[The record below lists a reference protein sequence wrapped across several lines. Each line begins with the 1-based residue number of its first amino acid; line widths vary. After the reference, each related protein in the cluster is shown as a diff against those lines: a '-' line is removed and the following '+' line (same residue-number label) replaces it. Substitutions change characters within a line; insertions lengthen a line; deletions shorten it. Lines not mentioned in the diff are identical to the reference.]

1 MRRALFATAALVA
14 LITAPGAAYMRF
26 GLTINGT
33 NTVLRWPG
41 AISYRVSDAE
51 LADGIS
57 AGALDQALQ
66 RAFGAWE
73 GVDSADVR
81 FTRQGFT
88 SGRPSDDDSRN
99 VLGFERRPDLERTLA
114 VTSYTID
121 VISGK
126 IVEADVQFN
135 AAQPWTVAENGS
147 AAGFDLQAVAQ
158 HEIGHVLGLGH
169 SAIGETEV
177 PGPGPGRRLI
187 ASGSVMFPIAFP
199 RGSIEGRTLRSD
211 DVAGVS
217 DLYRPASGGPQ
228 LGGLAG
234 HVRKDGRG
242 VFGAHVVAYGLRSG
256 QIVGGFSITDDGDYV
271 INGLEPGTYV
281 VRVEPLDDGDVE
293 SFFENTARVDADF
306 GVTYYSKLAVAPR
319 SGVAGDIDITVR
331 AR

>member
-1 MRRALFATAALVA
+1 MRRAIFATAVLAAFLSM
-14 LITAPGAAYMRF
+14 PGAAYMRF
-26 GLTINGT
+26 GLTINGA

-41 AISYRVSDAE
+41 AIPYRVSDAD

-57 AGALDQALQ
+57 ANALDQALQ
-66 RAFGAWE
+66 RAFRAWE
-73 GVDSADVR
+73 SVPSATVQ

-88 SGRPSDDDSRN
+88 SGRPSDDDASN
-99 VLGFERRPDLERTLA
+99 VFGFERRPDLERTLA

-121 VISGK
+121 VISGA

-135 AAQPWTVAENGS
+135 GAQPWSVAENGTT
-147 AAGFDLQAVAQ
+147 AGFDLQAVAQ

-177 PGPGPGRRLI
+177 SGAARRLI

-199 RGSIEGRTLRSD
+199 RGSVEGRTLRSD

-217 DLYRPASGGPQ
+217 DLYRPASGGPE
-228 LGGLAG
+228 LGGISG
-234 HVRKDGRG
+234 HVRKAGRG

-256 QIVGGFSITDDGDYV
+256 QIVGGFSITEDGDYV

-281 VRVEPLDDGDVE
+281 VRAEPLDDGDVE
-293 SFFENTARVDADF
+293 SFFEDAQRVDADF
-306 GVTYYSKLAVAPR
+306 AVTYYSKLAVAPR
-319 SGVAGDIDITVR
+319 RGVAGDIDITVR
-331 AR
+331 PR

>member
-1 MRRALFATAALVA
+1 MRRAFFVTAALVA
-14 LITAPGAAYMRF
+14 LAIVPGEAYMRF

-33 NTVLRWPG
+33 NTILRWPG
-41 AISYRVSDAE
+41 AIPYLVSDAE

-121 VISGK
+121 VISGE

-135 AAQPWTVAENGS
+135 AAQPWSVAENGS
-147 AAGFDLQAVAQ
+147 TAGFDLQAVAQ

-177 PGPGPGRRLI
+177 SGTGRRLI

-199 RGSIEGRTLRSD
+199 RGSVEGRTLRSD
-211 DVAGVS
+211 DIAGVS
-217 DLYRPASGGPQ
+217 DLYRPASGAPA

-234 HVRKDGRG
+234 HVRKDGHG

-293 SFFENTARVDADF
+293 SFFENTQRVDVDF
-306 GVTYYSKLAVAPR
+306 GVTYCSKLAVAPR

>member
-1 MRRALFATAALVA
+1 MTRALAATATLVA
-14 LITAPGAAYMRF
+14 LATAPGIAYMRF
-26 GLTINGT
+26 GLPINGT
-33 NTVLRWPG
+33 STVLRWAG
-41 AISYRVSDAE
+41 AIPYRVSDAE
-51 LADGIS
+51 LAPGIG
-57 AGALDQALQ
+57 ADALDGALQ
-66 RAFGAWE
+66 RAFRAWE
-73 GVDSADVR
+73 GVASARVQ

-88 SGRPSDDDSRN
+88 SARPSDDDASN

-114 VTSYTID
+114 VTTYTID
-121 VISGK
+121 IIKGE

-135 AAQPWTVAENGS
+135 AAQPWTVAEGGS
-147 AAGFDLQAVAQ
+147 ATGFDLQAVAQ

-177 PGPGPGRRLI
+177 SGSGRRLI
-187 ASGSVMFPIAFP
+187 GSGSVMFPIAFP

-211 DVAGVS
+211 DIAGVS
-217 DLYRPASGGPQ
+217 DLYRPASGAPA

-234 HVRKDGRG
+234 HVRKDGHG

-256 QIVGGFSITDDGDYV
+256 QVVGGFSITDDGDYV

-331 AR
+331 PR